1 MIVDSKEIELVNE
14 KPMRINRIVSVIL
27 NGAVF
32 TKLALQ
38 NGNNVDEMADNLM
51 SNMSDHV
58 QNNIH
63 AHEFS
68 TVEHSLRKEI
78 GRRINLAQAE

>member
-1 MIVDSKEIELVNE
+1 MIVDSKEMERVHE

-27 NGAVF
+27 NGVVF

-38 NGNNVDEMADNLM
+38 NGNNVNAMADTLLLKL
-51 SNMSDHV
+51 SDQL

-63 AHEFS
+63 AHEMPK
-68 TVEHSLRKEI
+68 VEHSLRQEI

>member
-1 MIVDSKEIELVNE
+1 MDSKNVEVVNE

-32 TKLALQ
+32 TKLAMQ
-38 NGNNVDEMADNLM
+38 NDNNVEAMTDNLM
-51 SNMSDHV
+51 SNMVESV

-63 AHEFS
+63 AHEIAF
-68 TVEHSLRKEI
+68 VKHSLRKEI
-78 GRRINLAQAE
+78 DRRINLSQAG